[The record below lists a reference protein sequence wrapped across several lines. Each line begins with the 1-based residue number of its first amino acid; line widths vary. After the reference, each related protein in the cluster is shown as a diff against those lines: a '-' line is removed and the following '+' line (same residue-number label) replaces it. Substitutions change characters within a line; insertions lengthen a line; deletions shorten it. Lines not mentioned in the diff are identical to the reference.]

1 MRRITKFLLIAGL
14 VALGAWIWFAPH
26 LTVHAMRKAAE
37 RGDAEAL
44 SSHVD
49 FPALRDSVRTQFAAR
64 VSDRL
69 GGGSGWSRLGADF
82 ATTLAAPAID
92 AMISPEAL
100 TVIFAGRDMRDRYS
114 DREEDAS
121 VEPPSTGDADA
132 LRADD
137 QPRHGGLDTARWRL
151 SMGYDDLSTF
161 SVKVDSG
168 GLDAAPS
175 RLVFKRHNLLWWK
188 LSGIELPP
196 VGSTDR
202 GAR

>member
-1 MRRITKFLLIAGL
+1 MHRFVKFLLAAAL
-14 VALGAWIWFAPH
+14 VALCVWAWFAPH

-49 FPALRDSVRTQFAAR
+49 FPALRESVRAQFAAR

-69 GGGSGWSRLGADF
+69 GGDSGWRRLGADF
-82 ATTLAAPAID
+82 ATTLASPAID
-92 AMISPEAL
+92 AMVSPEAL
-100 TVIFAGRDMRDRYS
+100 AMLFAGRDMRDRYAAPP
-114 DREEDAS
+114 EAPPPATDAAES
-121 VEPPSTGDADA
+121 RGGIDTG
-132 LRADD
+132 
-137 QPRHGGLDTARWRL
+137 HWRL

-161 SVKVDSG
+161 SVKVVNDG
-168 GLDAAPS
+168 MGPAPS

-196 VGSTDR
+196 VGGDA
-202 GAR
+202 GAP

>member
-1 MRRITKFLLIAGL
+1 MRRITKLLLAA
-14 VALGAWIWFAPH
+14 ALAAFGAWLWFAPH
-26 LTVHAMRKAAE
+26 LTVHAMRQAAE

-44 SSHVD
+44 ASHVD
-49 FPALRDSVRTQFAAR
+49 FPALRESVRAQLAAR

-92 AMISPEAL
+92 AMVSPEAL
-100 TVIFAGRDMRDRYS
+100 AMLFAGRDMHDRYAGS
-114 DREEDAS
+114 PETTS
-121 VEPPSTGDADA
+121 PTADA
-132 LRADD
+132 GES
-137 QPRHGGLDTARWRL
+137 HGGIDTGQWRL

-161 SVKVDSG
+161 SVKIANDG
-168 GLDAAPS
+168 MGPAPS

-188 LSGIELPP
+188 LSGVELPSA
-196 VGSTDR
+196 GGEA

>member
-1 MRRITKFLLIAGL
+1 MRRIATFLLIACL
-14 VALGAWIWFAPH
+14 VALGAWLWFAPH
-26 LTVHAMRKAAE
+26 LTVHAMREAAE

-49 FPALRDSVRTQFAAR
+49 FPALRDSARTQFAAR

-69 GGGSGWSRLGADF
+69 GGNSGWSRLGGDF
-82 ATTLAAPAID
+82 ATALASPAID

-100 TVIFAGRDMRDRYS
+100 TVIFAGRDMRSRYS
-114 DREEDAS
+114 GPAS
-121 VEPPSTGDADA
+121 ETPPAADA
-132 LRADD
+132 AESR
-137 QPRHGGLDTARWRL
+137 GGIDTARWRL

-161 SVKVDSG
+161 SVKVAND
-168 GLDAAPS
+168 GLGPAPS

-202 GAR
+202 DTR

>member
-1 MRRITKFLLIAGL
+1 MRRIVKSLLAGAL
-14 VALGAWIWFAPH
+14 VALCAWIWFGPH

-49 FPALRDSVRTQFAAR
+49 FPALRESVRTQMAAR

-69 GGGSGWSRLGADF
+69 GGDSAWSRLGADF
-82 ATTLAAPAID
+82 ATTLASPAID
-92 AMISPEAL
+92 AMVSPEAL
-100 TVIFAGRDMRDRYS
+100 AMIFAGRDMRDRYAAPAP
-114 DREEDAS
+114 DAS
-121 VEPPSTGDADA
+121 SPDANDG
-132 LRADD
+132 
-137 QPRHGGLDTARWRL
+137 QSHGGIDTSRWRL

-161 SVKVDSG
+161 SVKVANDG
-168 GLDAAPS
+168 MGPAPS

-196 VGSTDR
+196 VGASGPD
-202 GAR
+202 AP